1 MIESPDTPVRQSA
14 TPSSIS
20 VERTPRQSDR
30 AENVGPAWL
39 RLNEWSRLEIETTAS
54 RLAAVAHPLRLA
66 IVCLL
71 AQSERSVNEICEA
84 LWTSQPNISQ
94 HLGILHNR
102 NLVSTRKEANRMIY
116 SLSDDRLHALLPL
129 ICCVGKPPDQP
140 A

>member
-1 MIESPDTPVRQSA
+1 MIESPAHPVLQGA
-14 TPSSIS
+14 TPNPASIGLH
-20 VERTPRQSDR
+20 TRQTGR
-30 AENVGPAWL
+30 AEDVGLPWL
-39 RLNEWSRLEIETTAS
+39 KLNEWSKFEIEATAG

-71 AQSERSVNEICEA
+71 AQGERSVNEICEA

-102 NLVSTRKEANRMIY
+102 NLVSPRKEANRMIY

-129 ICCVGKPPDQP
+129 ICCVGKAPEQP